1 MPIDYEIVQGD
12 CIDSIALRF
21 GFFPDTLWDHGSNS
35 ELKRLR
41 KDPNVLFPGDK
52 LFIPDIQIR
61 EVDKPVEKKHKFRR
75 KGIPAKLHLRFLKP
89 KDPPPPEEAPAGG
102 EDDPSNYVDP
112 EPPAATAQEMEPIKN
127 APYRLDVEGK
137 STEGQTDV
145 DGCVK
150 ISIPP
155 DASQGTFTFY
165 PGTPDERVI
174 PLALGNM
181 DPVDTVIGARKRLSN
196 LGYHCAPTG
205 EEMSAELKDVIAA
218 FQKDNELKVDGKLN
232 DATKD
237 KLKEKHGC

>member
-12 CIDSIALRF
+12 CIDSIALRC
-21 GFFPDTLWDHGSNS
+21 GFFPDTLWNHGSNA

-89 KDPPPPEEAPAGG
+89 KDPPPPKEEPEGAGD
-102 EDDPSNYVDP
+102 ESNYVDP
-112 EPPAATAQEMEPIKN
+112 DPAADAKQEMEPIAN
-127 APYRLDVEGK
+127 AAFRLDVDG
-137 STEGQTDV
+137 TEITKGQTDG
-145 DGCVK
+145 DGRVK

-155 DASQGTFTFY
+155 DAVSGLFTFY
-165 PGTPDERVI
+165 PGTPKERVI
-174 PLALGNM
+174 PLSLGEM
-181 DPVDTVIGARKRLSN
+181 DPVETIIGARKRLSN
-196 LGYHCAPTG
+196 LGYPCTIVNELTP
-205 EEMSAELKDVIAA
+205 ELKDALA
-218 FQKDNELKVDGKLN
+218 SFQRDNGLKAKGELN
-232 DATKD
+232 DETKA